1 MGYRPVYARMSGVGR
16 KGVVVLVL
24 VGFGCVILSALFFGS
39 LGPAERVAFQYGVPP
54 RGGLPGKSR
63 CRCLGDRLLCLMML
77 AIVLYSKEMPDF
89 RNLPRPALL
98 SLAHLALF
106 PTLASYGLI
115 SFALKYIPGTA
126 ASITS
131 MSEIIFAGVMAWAF
145 LGEVPSPDQVRGGL
159 LIVTAVLL
167 LLMEGRIS
175 RSGTQGDKKRGPLQ
189 RGPRDPD
196 RSFLE
201 KAL

>member
-1 MGYRPVYARMSGVGR
+1 MSGVGR

-39 LGPAERVAFQYGVPP
+39 LGPAERVAFQYGVTPAGVSLA
-54 RGGLPGKSR
+54 RAVVGALVIGSYA
-63 CRCLGDRLLCLMML
+63 LMML

-89 RNLPRPALL
+89 RNLPLPALL
-98 SLAHLALF
+98 SLVHLALF

-115 SFALKYIPGTA
+115 SFALKYIPGTV

>member
-1 MGYRPVYARMSGVGR
+1 MM
-16 KGVVVLVL
+16 L

-39 LGPAERVAFQYGVPP
+39 LGPAERVAFQYGVTPA
-54 RGGLPGKSR
+54 GVS
-63 CRCLGDRLLCLMML
+63 L
-77 AIVLYSKEMPDF
+77 ARAVVGALVIGSYALF
-89 RNLPRPALL
+89 RDLPRPALL
-98 SLAHLALF
+98 SLVHLALF

-175 RSGTQGDKKRGPLQ
+175 RSGTQGDKKGGPLQ

-201 KAL
+201 KVL